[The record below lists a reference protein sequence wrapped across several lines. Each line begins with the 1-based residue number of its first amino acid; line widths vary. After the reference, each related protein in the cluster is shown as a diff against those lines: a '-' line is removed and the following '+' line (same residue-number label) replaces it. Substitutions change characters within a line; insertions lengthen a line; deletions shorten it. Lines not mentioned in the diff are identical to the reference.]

1 MSETSQT
8 IKAWGDETFG
18 KAMDPVKLVERAE
31 IEMAELKDALTAGD
45 MTEAGKEAAD
55 IVILLHRL
63 MGDLGKDLSAEVD
76 AKMAINR
83 DRKWMSAGDGTGS
96 HTAKS
101 QDE

>member
-1 MSETSQT
+1 MNETSET

-31 IEMAELKDALTAGD
+31 TEMAELKEALAEGDDA
-45 MTEAGKEAAD
+45 EAGKEAAD
-55 IVILLHRL
+55 VVILLHRL

-83 DRKWMSAGDGTGS
+83 SREWVSAGDGTGS
-96 HTAKS
+96 HSKKS
-101 QDE
+101 PGE